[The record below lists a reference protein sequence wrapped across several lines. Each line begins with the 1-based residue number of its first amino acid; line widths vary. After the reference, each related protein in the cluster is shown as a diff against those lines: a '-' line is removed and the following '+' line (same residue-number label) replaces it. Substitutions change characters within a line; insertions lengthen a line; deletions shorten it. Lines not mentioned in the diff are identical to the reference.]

1 MMYDYCAGESVVA
14 RVRGM
19 RGSPPQKSLR
29 PIYVV
34 SAHGSS
40 VLHRDRRYAD
50 HGCPADFSK
59 RLVWP
64 LFKQLVR
71 IYAPREG
78 KRISERNIRGQ
89 ILSSQSLGDPL
100 RQREP
105 RQVFFGGF
113 GPLNR
118 FWLTRFPALKDN
130 RDLAWFVRLIEPI
143 VGRVSPM
150 C

>member
-1 MMYDYCAGESVVA
+1 MKHQCKQALFRPTLVDSVSNHEREPLRRGYRSMMYDYCAGESVVA

-64 LFKQLVR
+64 LFKQL
-71 IYAPREG
+71 
-78 KRISERNIRGQ
+78 
-89 ILSSQSLGDPL
+89 
-100 RQREP
+100 
-105 RQVFFGGF
+105 
-113 GPLNR
+113 
-118 FWLTRFPALKDN
+118 
-130 RDLAWFVRLIEPI
+130 
-143 VGRVSPM
+143 
-150 C
+150 